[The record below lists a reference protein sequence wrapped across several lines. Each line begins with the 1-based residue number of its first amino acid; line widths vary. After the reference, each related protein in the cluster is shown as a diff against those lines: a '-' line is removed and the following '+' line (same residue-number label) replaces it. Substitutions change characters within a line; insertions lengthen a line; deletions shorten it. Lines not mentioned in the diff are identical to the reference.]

1 MAEAG
6 ADLGSAWLNVVPSF
20 NGMKREIAKELG
32 GVDVTGSTS
41 SWGSRLGE
49 SLARGVGGAL
59 ETIG

>member
-32 GVDVTGSTS
+32 GVDVTGSTLR
-41 SWGSRLGE
+41 G
-49 SLARGVGGAL
+49 ARVSASP
-59 ETIG
+59 